1 MKSALT
7 EQLFK
12 LVLFKYVSETLA
24 KARSC
29 LYALPTTERKLVAGG
44 VHSRVARCL
53 PLDVALELS
62 KYRPK
67 SQISL
72 ELFKIQKFTILR
84 SFPTFFTK
92 NSQKFIEIKINNNN
106 K

>member
-44 VHSRVARCL
+44 VHSH
-53 PLDVALELS
+53 
-62 KYRPK
+62 Y
-67 SQISL
+67 
-72 ELFKIQKFTILR
+72 FK
-84 SFPTFFTK
+84 
-92 NSQKFIEIKINNNN
+92 
-106 K
+106 

>member
-29 LYALPTTERKLVAGG
+29 LYALPTTERKLVAL
-44 VHSRVARCL
+44 VESTR
-53 PLDVALELS
+53 S
-62 KYRPK
+62 KSSTP
-67 SQISL
+67 IN
-72 ELFKIQKFTILR
+72 LR
-84 SFPTFFTK
+84 G
-92 NSQKFIEIKINNNN
+92 
-106 K
+106 